1 MNYETARLGPICSYG
16 KCGGSGLVRW
26 GGWWVDG
33 WMGKDCHTV
42 DCKINT
48 RAQHTHSS
56 HCSLTLNTR
65 PKLSLCTGGRKEI
78 DNKSR
83 RGEKRTRGR
92 EFPGARKT
100 GGGQAIRA
108 AFHEP
113 HPSTIHHP
121 SPSLSSSRRI
131 LPFRPTQASCTP
143 SPQPLRWDL
152 LGREYFE

>member
-1 MNYETARLGPICSYG
+1 MVGGWMDGKGLSYCGLQNKHTRTTHTAHTAR
-16 KCGGSGLVRW
+16 
-26 GGWWVDG
+26 
-33 WMGKDCHTV
+33 
-42 DCKINT
+42 
-48 RAQHTHSS
+48 S

-78 DNKSR
+78 DNNKSR

-143 SPQPLRWDL
+143 SLQPLRWDL